1 MDEKPGKN
9 PFKLVKGLISGVR
22 QWVDDAER
30 ENMEH
35 RMELVRAK
43 APNPMDPVSLDP
55 DTSAPSAA
63 KPAKPTAGGGKAPW
77 TSRPPTP
84 GDPPAALAPRQPAGL
99 RLSSETPKQKYETPN
114 DGLRV
119 SNRENTSYHER
130 NRTVALIKEHYA
142 EYGHSIASAM
152 LTKCLTPRGMAM
164 LLERM
169 ELKSCGSE
177 EGDHAQIRKW
187 VDAKGLEA
195 FCQVLGLRFQAARI
209 HEEQRNHQLREQK
222 RREAVE
228 DSRKAGTRPGM
239 KPTRVQKMPRPS
251 TDRVASPFV
260 NQRNIQPISLP
271 PEDPPE

>member
-1 MDEKPGKN
+1 MGDKPSKN
-9 PFKLVKGLISGVR
+9 PFKLVKGMISGVR

-43 APNPMDPVSLDP
+43 APNPMDPVVMDP
-55 DTSAPSAA
+55 TAPPPSQP
-63 KPAKPTAGGGKAPW
+63 KSPKPTAPAGKAPW

-84 GDPPAALAPRQPAGL
+84 GDPHAPLAPRNLAGM
-99 RLSSETPKQKYETPN
+99 RLSSETPKQKFETPN
-114 DGLRV
+114 EGVRI

-142 EYGHSIASAM
+142 AYGHSISSAM
-152 LTKCLTPRGMAM
+152 LTKCLMPRGIPM

-169 ELKSCGSE
+169 ELTSCGSE
-177 EGDHAQIRKW
+177 EGDHEQIRQW

-195 FCQVLGLRFQAARI
+195 FCQALGVRFQAAKI
-209 HEEQRNHQLREQK
+209 NEEQRNHQMREQK

-228 DSRKAGTRPGM
+228 DSRKTGTRPGV
-239 KPTRVQKMPRPS
+239 KPTRVQKMSRPS

-260 NQRNIQPISLP
+260 KQTNIQPIALP
-271 PEDPPE
+271 PEEPAD